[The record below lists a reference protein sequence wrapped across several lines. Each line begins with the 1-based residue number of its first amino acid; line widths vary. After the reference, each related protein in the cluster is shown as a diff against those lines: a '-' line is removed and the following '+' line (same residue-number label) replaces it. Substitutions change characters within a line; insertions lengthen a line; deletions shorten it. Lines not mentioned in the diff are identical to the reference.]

1 MAHKTLVNGTAY
13 EIKGGRTLVNGTG
26 YAIKGGR
33 TLVGGTGYDISFV
46 NYLPNFADNDW
57 STIIQAC
64 QTRKVPDTWT
74 VGSQKNMVIGGETYA
89 IDIIG
94 KNHDDYS
101 DGSGKAPLTFQLHDC
116 YSETYAMNSSWR
128 DGYLSGWAGCV
139 MRLTHL
145 PTILGLM
152 PEEVQNGIRLV
163 TKGSHSGNISNGIS
177 FDTTSDKLF
186 LLSEIEI
193 FGTEKASYT
202 GEGTRYDYYKSGNS
216 TVKNRNGSAEI
227 WNTRSRYTSFNDSN
241 VVINTSGTTA
251 WNSAINSH
259 GVSFAFCF

>member
-57 STIIQAC
+57 SAIIQAC

-74 VGSQKNMVIGGETYA
+74 VGSQKNMVIGGQTYA

-116 YSETYAMNSSWR
+116 YNTSYSMNNSYSNMT
-128 DGYLSGWAGCV
+128 GWIDSV
-139 MRLTHL
+139 MRTTHL
-145 PTILGLM
+145 PNILSLM
-152 PEEVQNGIRLV
+152 PEEVQNGIKTVNKFSYSGSMDGRTFNV
-163 TKGSHSGNISNGIS
+163 TA
-177 FDTTSDKLF
+177 DKLF
-186 LLSEIEI
+186 LLAVIEV
-193 FGTEKASYT
+193 FGTEYNSKS
-202 GEGTRYDYYKSGNS
+202 GEGTQYDYYKAGNS
-216 TVKNRNGSAEI
+216 VLKNQNGSVFI
-227 WNTRSRYTSFNDSN
+227 WSTRSQNDRDN
-241 VVINTSGTTA
+241 MCFCGINTSGACGTLA
-251 WNSAINSH
+251 AAIAK